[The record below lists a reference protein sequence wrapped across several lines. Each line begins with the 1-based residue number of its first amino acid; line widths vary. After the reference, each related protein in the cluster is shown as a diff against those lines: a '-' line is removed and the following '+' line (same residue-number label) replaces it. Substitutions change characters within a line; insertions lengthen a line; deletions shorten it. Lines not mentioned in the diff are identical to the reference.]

1 MRNLKTVTNEELQ
14 YYITYY
20 GSGDAIAKINY
31 DKKTNIASFDLYSFP
46 FSGTGLY
53 WKVTGLSGYGTFIT
67 KPTKGERVNDFT
79 PVQFN
84 TPDGESVSGYLYRYD
99 SAIYSSPSS
108 SSTQIGWVSDEF
120 SILAMPKYGK
130 YQYLIDKTFGKV
142 DFGYYEYATD
152 SNGLFI
158 DGPGLYGCD
167 RNGNILVDSEY
178 GGKWTIGEQVN
189 AYTMRGT
196 SSTYYPITA
205 NIITNSRGEQKYY
218 ADVDGDGNL
227 YISYSGSTY
236 NNLPVLSC
244 GSKYTLQEKT
254 PFVASYHESDI
265 RPGVTYNREERNVI
279 YNNPNKNLYFND
291 PDFTGTNRDISSV
304 TFNELGITVD
314 TIEKYV
320 ELLRDKYYPAD
331 WFNIRINGNKFVRAG
346 FNSNNRTLQFKL
358 RYYKVTFDLDNET
371 CVFSYYAPGPE

>member
-1 MRNLKTVTNEELQ
+1 MRNLKTVTNEEPQ
-14 YYITYY
+14 YYITRYY
-20 GSGDAIAKINY
+20 QDNYIEKINY
-31 DKKTNIASFDLYSFP
+31 DKKTNIASFDSYSFP

-53 WKVTGLSGYGTFIT
+53 WKVTGLFGYGTFIT
-67 KPTKGERVNDFT
+67 KLTQGERVNDFT

-84 TPDGESVSGYLYRYD
+84 TPDGESVSGYLYRHD

-108 SSTQIGWVSDEF
+108 SSTQIGRVSEI
-120 SILAMPKYGK
+120 SISALPKYGE
-130 YQYLIDKTFGKV
+130 YQYFINKTFGEV
-142 DFGYYEYATD
+142 GFGYFEYATD
-152 SNGLFI
+152 SNGFFI
-158 DGPGLYGCD
+158 DGPGLYCYD
-167 RNGNILVDSEY
+167 RYGNIVSSSDY

-205 NIITNSRGEQKYY
+205 NIITNSDGRQEYY
-218 ADVDGDGNL
+218 ADIDGDGNL

-236 NNLPVLSC
+236 YNLPVLS
-244 GSKYTLQEKT
+244 SRSRYTLQEKT

-291 PDFTGTNRDISSV
+291 PDFTGGNRDISSV

-320 ELLRDKYYPAD
+320 ELLRDEYYPAD
-331 WFNIRINGNKFVRAG
+331 WFNIRINGNKFASAG
-346 FNSNNRTLQFKL
+346 FNSYRRRTLQFEL
-358 RYYKVTFDLDNET
+358 GDYKVTFDLDNET
-371 CVFSYYAPGPE
+371 CVFSYYVPGPK

>member
-1 MRNLKTVTNEELQ
+1 MRNLKTVTNEEPQ
-14 YYITYY
+14 YYRTYHD
-20 GSGDAIAKINY
+20 GDYIEKINY
-31 DKKTNIASFDLYSFP
+31 DKKTNIASIGLVSFP
-46 FSGTGLY
+46 LSGTGLY
-53 WKVTGLSGYGTFIT
+53 WEVRNFSGYDPFIT

-84 TPDGESVSGYLYRYD
+84 TPDGESVSGYLYRYG

-108 SSTQIGWVSDEF
+108 SSTQIGRVSEI
-120 SILAMPKYGK
+120 SISALPKYGE
-130 YQYLIDKTFGKV
+130 YQYLIHKTSGKGG
-142 DFGYYEYATD
+142 FGYYEYAND

-158 DGPGLYGCD
+158 DGPGLYCYD
-167 RNGNILVDSEY
+167 RYGNIVKDSEY

-205 NIITNSRGEQKYY
+205 NIITNSRGKQLYY

-227 YISYSGSTY
+227 YISRSGSTF
-236 NNLPVLSC
+236 NNLPVLS
-244 GSKYTLQEKT
+244 SYYYTLQEKT
-254 PFVASYHESDI
+254 PFVASYYESDI

-291 PDFTGTNRDISSV
+291 PDFTGENRDISSV

-331 WFNIRINGNKFVRAG
+331 WFNIRINGNKFESAG
-346 FNSNNRTLQFKL
+346 FNSGNGRTLQFKFGSY
-358 RYYKVTFDLDNET
+358 RVTFDLDNET
-371 CVFSYYAPGPE
+371 CVFNYYVPGPK